1 MSKIR
6 PLQDRVLVKR
16 RKQQEV
22 SSGGIL
28 IPTTAQ
34 EKPSEGEVL
43 AVGPGKI
50 LVDGNLHSLDVK
62 VGDVVMFGKYSGT
75 EITIDNETY
84 VLMREDDV
92 LAIVGSQ

>member
-1 MSKIR
+1 MNKIR

-16 RKQQEV
+16 QQQQEV

-28 IPTTAQ
+28 IPSIAQ

-43 AVGPGKI
+43 AVGPGK
-50 LVDGNLHSLDVK
+50 VFPDGTLREPEVK

-75 EITIDNETY
+75 EISVDGETY
-84 VLMREDDV
+84 VLMREDDI
-92 LAIVGSQ
+92 LAIVGSR

>member
-1 MSKIR
+1 MNKIR

-16 RKQQEV
+16 QKQQEV

-43 AVGPGKI
+43 AVGPGKA
-50 LVDGNLHSLDVK
+50 LADGTSRELEVK
-62 VGDVVMFGKYSGT
+62 AGDVVMFGKYSGT
-75 EITIDNETY
+75 EITVDDETY
-84 VLMREDDV
+84 VLMREDDI
-92 LAIVGSQ
+92 LAIVGSR